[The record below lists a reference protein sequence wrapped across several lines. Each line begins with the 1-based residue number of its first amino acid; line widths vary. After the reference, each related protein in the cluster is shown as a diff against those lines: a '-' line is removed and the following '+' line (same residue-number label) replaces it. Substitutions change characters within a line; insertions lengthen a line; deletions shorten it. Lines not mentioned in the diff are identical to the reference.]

1 MSLATPLRR
10 ATAAGPVVALIL
22 LVSLNLRPG
31 ATTVGPLLPEI
42 RAAVGLNGFTA
53 GLLTA
58 LPPLCFA
65 AFGPL
70 APRLAR
76 RFGAAGALGVGMLLL
91 GVGLAVR
98 ALAAEPVVFLLFS
111 MLALGGI
118 AIANVLMP
126 SVVKREFPEKAGLV
140 TGVYTAF
147 LTIGAAV
154 GAALAVPVAQSL
166 GSWRSGLAVW
176 GTLALLALLVAVRC
190 RGLTAKTD
198 GGARTLP
205 PLRGS
210 RTAWALA
217 VFFMVNATA
226 AYSTMGWLPQIYRDA
241 GFSPNTAGLLLAL
254 CIAIGIP
261 LAFVMPVL
269 AVRRPNQRALVAVLL
284 GTGFVAYA
292 GLAFWPADLPWLWA
306 LLAGVSQ
313 SAFPLS
319 LALIGLRARTNEG
332 VTLLSSFAQS
342 TGYLCAVP
350 GPIIMGVFYQWTGEW
365 VVPLLFL
372 MVLLVPALIGGLR
385 AASPHVLEDE
395 L

>member
-1 MSLATPLRR
+1 MTLATPLRR

-42 RAAVGLNGFTA
+42 RAGIGLNGFTA

-70 APRLAR
+70 APRIAR
-76 RFGAAGALGVGMLLL
+76 RFGAAGALGVGMLMLAA
-91 GVGLAVR
+91 GIAVR
-98 ALAAEPVVFLLFS
+98 SLAGGPAVFLLCT

-126 SVVKREFPEKAGLV
+126 SVVKREFPQRVGLM
-140 TGVYTAF
+140 TGIYTAV
-147 LTIGAAV
+147 LTIGAAT
-154 GAALAVPVAQSL
+154 GAALAVPVAEAL
-166 GSWRSGLAVW
+166 GSWRSGLSVW
-176 GTLALLALLVAVRC
+176 GVIALVALIIAVRC
-190 RGLTAKTD
+190 RGLTARTD
-198 GGARTLP
+198 GGPRTLP
-205 PLRGS
+205 PLRRS
-210 RTAWALA
+210 RTAWGLA

-226 AYSTMGWLPQIYRDA
+226 AYFTMGWMPQIYQDA

-269 AVRRPNQRALVAVLL
+269 ATRRPNQRALVAVLL
-284 GTGFVAYA
+284 GTGVIAYG
-292 GLAFWPADLPWLWA
+292 GLAFWPSTMPWLWA
-306 LLAGVSQ
+306 LLSGISQ
-313 SAFPLS
+313 SAFPLA
-319 LALIGLRARTNEG
+319 LALIGLRARTDEG

-350 GPIIMGVFYQWTGEW
+350 GPIIMGVAYQWTGGWE
-365 VVPLLFL
+365 VPLLFL
-372 MVLLVPALIGGLR
+372 IALLVPALIGGLR